1 MSCDLESQFCF
12 QRMKLLQIIT
22 TLAVESFN
30 NSHHRREFSEH
41 CREVAVMGS
50 FSCQRMC
57 E

>member
-1 MSCDLESQFCF
+1 MIISV
-12 QRMKLLQIIT
+12 LLSEDEAT

-30 NSHHRREFSEH
+30 NSHHRTEFSEH
-41 CREVAVMGS
+41 CRKVAVMGS